1 MKKSRFTEE
10 QIIGFL
16 KQAEA
21 GMPIKELCRQ
31 GGFSDATFYKWRAK
45 YGGMQATD
53 AKRLR
58 ELEGENAKL
67 KRLLAEAHLD
77 IHALKDVFGVKPLAP
92 QVRRD
97 AATQMIAQH
106 HLSERRACR
115 LVGLSRDS
123 YRNPPVV
130 DEATQQ
136 LSAKIVEIAQV
147 RRRFGY
153 RRIHDVLRPQFPGV
167 NHKRVYRLYS
177 QAQLAVRKRKKIR
190 RAASERV
197 PLTVPTRVNEV
208 WSMDFVS
215 DSLAN
220 GRRIKCLTVAD
231 DFTHEC
237 VDIAVDYGI
246 SGQYVTR
253 LLDRAAIFRGY
264 PAAVRTDNGPE
275 FTCRAHGDGSFGRRL
290 AQLARI
296 DLLVIDDFAIAPVT
310 AADRNDLLEL
320 LDDRVGS
327 RSTLITSQLPVSN
340 WHQWLDDPTLADA
353 ILDRIVHSAQKIAL
367 KGESLRKKQDSV

>member
-1 MKKSRFTEE
+1 
-10 QIIGFL
+10 
-16 KQAEA
+16 
-21 GMPIKELCRQ
+21 
-31 GGFSDATFYKWRAK
+31 
-45 YGGMQATD
+45 
-53 AKRLR
+53 
-58 ELEGENAKL
+58 
-67 KRLLAEAHLD
+67 
-77 IHALKDVFGVKPLAP
+77 
-92 QVRRD
+92 
-97 AATQMIAQH
+97 MIAQH

-153 RRIHDVLRPQFPGV
+153 RRIHDLLRRQFPGV

-177 QAQLAVRKRKKIR
+177 QAQLAVRKRKKVR

-197 PLTVPTRVNEV
+197 PLTIASRVNEV

-275 FTCRAHGDGSFGRRL
+275 FTCRAFIAWAQAHDVRHILIQPGRPMQNGYIESFNGKFRDECLNEHWFQTLMQARSEIATWRQDYNEVRPHSSLGRIPPAEF
-290 AQLARI
+290 AQRHRAKNQPPP
-296 DLLVIDDFAIAPVT
+296 A
-310 AADRNDLLEL
+310 
-320 LDDRVGS
+320 S
-327 RSTLITSQLPVSN
+327 SN
-340 WHQWLDDPTLADA
+340 E
-353 ILDRIVHSAQKIAL
+353 IK
-367 KGESLRKKQDSV
+367 